1 MAPTL
6 PIPSPRAILALR
18 HTLLP
23 RTPTITS
30 QIRHATLLRRPKRPY
45 TFTQLVTLS
54 DGSSFTVRTTSPQAV
69 YKSAKDIRNAPLW
82 NPSSQKLLNVE
93 EDEAGRLAAF
103 RSRFGRGWDAEG
115 DATGAKDT
123 GKNIE
128 GGKDGK
134 EGAKVKTGEDHLMDL
149 ISGMKAPGNAKE
161 PTRGK
166 QIKPQAKVEEK
177 K

>member
-1 MAPTL
+1 M
-6 PIPSPRAILALR
+6 
-18 HTLLP
+18 
-23 RTPTITS
+23 
-30 QIRHATLLRRPKRPY
+30 
-45 TFTQLVTLS
+45 
-54 DGSSFTVRTTSPQAV
+54 

-82 NPSSQKLLNVE
+82 NPSSRKLLNVE

-115 DATGAKDT
+115 DVA
-123 GKNIE
+123 
-128 GGKDGK
+128 GGKEAGKSKDSGK
-134 EGAKVKTGEDHLMDL
+134 EGTKHGKGNTGEDHLMDL
-149 ISGMKAPGNAKE
+149 ISGSKAPGNSKE